1 MSGTSDEPGSDDVS
15 DDPAQIRFQ
24 EIDSVE
30 WDRVEQGGRRRSQSV
45 EDWWI
50 VKKIDCTK
58 SIEDLSEET
67 DLKEFVDHMAML
79 FIQVKKKDGNL
90 YPPTTVQ
97 CLLRAVG
104 RVIRSRQE
112 QRSVE
117 SGAPVH
123 PFNIL
128 KDARYHKVKLA
139 ADEAVQRAMDRG
151 LGKTI
156 QKSDILTLDEE
167 RRMLAQEKCSLQCP
181 RGLNYV
187 MSYYCLRNFFI
198 RGAAELRHVNWED
211 FSIENLVI
219 GQVLRY
225 TPGTSKN
232 WKIDVA
238 RCGADN
244 LRKPVDCG
252 LRYGFGVYSFV
263 YLYAVLHY
271 DFGVNTLSSYMK
283 DMVEDLPDIRDKVIT
298 NKSGRGV
305 GISRMVQSGVPTT
318 FGMLQTGHRDPKS
331 FVKYDQTSAEVK
343 NRAIQRI
350 ISGEVRD
357 GKRLTF
363 DEAFDE
369 EMSRLACIQEQD
381 ILAMAAIKENSH
393 PNKPEQQISCREA
406 VIEVQET
413 VVMQAAKGVQ
423 DVALLQTTTT
433 TVAEAAVAGEMKRGR
448 PSEKLEEFA
457 NVALLQTT
465 TTTVAEA
472 AVAGEM
478 KRGRPSEK
486 LEEFGRFERYQE
498 FQEYKRFKKFQ
509 EYKEFNEFQNF
520 R

>member
-1 MSGTSDEPGSDDVS
+1 MVLNAGSGLEESLSGDCILLEKRLRLLFTSIVFSISAGEEERRESVS
-15 DDPAQIRFQ
+15 
-24 EIDSVE
+24 
-30 WDRVEQGGRRRSQSV
+30 
-45 EDWWI
+45 
-50 VKKIDCTK
+50 
-58 SIEDLSEET
+58 
-67 DLKEFVDHMAML
+67 
-79 FIQVKKKDGNL
+79 
-90 YPPTTVQ
+90 PTTVQ

-139 ADEAVQRAMDRG
+139 ADEAVQHAMDRG
-151 LGKTI
+151 LGKTVK
-156 QKSDILTLDEE
+156 KSDILTLDEE

-211 FSIENLVI
+211 FSIENLVS

-225 TPGTSKN
+225 TSGTFKN

-244 LRKPVDCG
+244 LRKPVDCQ
-252 LRYGFGVYSFV
+252 
-263 YLYAVLHY
+263 
-271 DFGVNTLSSYMK
+271 M
-283 DMVEDLPDIRDKVIT
+283 P
-298 NKSGRGV
+298 
-305 GISRMVQSGVPTT
+305 
-318 FGMLQTGHRDPKS
+318 
-331 FVKYDQTSAEVK
+331 
-343 NRAIQRI
+343 
-350 ISGEVRD
+350 
-357 GKRLTF
+357 
-363 DEAFDE
+363 
-369 EMSRLACIQEQD
+369 QEQD

-413 VVMQAAKGVQ
+413 VVMQADKGVH

-448 PSEKLEEFA
+448 L
-457 NVALLQTT
+457 
-465 TTTVAEA
+465 
-472 AVAGEM
+472 
-478 KRGRPSEK
+478 SEK
-486 LEEFGRFERYQE
+486 LEEFGRVE
-498 FQEYKRFKKFQ
+498 
-509 EYKEFNEFQNF
+509 
-520 R
+520 